1 MVVTTAS
8 VRKKNVELYIGEIR
22 VPIVNIATGRFTA
35 SIRLWCGF
43 SFYDLIERYKLFKK
57 TG

>member
-8 VRKKNVELYIGEIR
+8 ARKENVELYIGEIR
-22 VPIVNIATGRFTA
+22 VPIVNIATRRFIA

-43 SFYDLIERYKLFKK
+43 SFYDLIECHQLLKK
-57 TG
+57 VG